1 MWRVTLRGLLARK
14 VRLALT
20 ALAILLGVAFVS
32 GTYVLTDT
40 LDQSFQGFFQQKVAG
55 IDLVVQ
61 RPGAFVGDQDRNRVP
76 DSTVAEVR
84 QVAGVKSAYGFLQ
97 DYAQFVDKSGTS
109 IQTGGAPTFGLTW
122 SQKGNDGP
130 LKILPRKVKSNGC
143 LSGPSRAPERDGEV
157 AMDIGTARAYKF
169 AAGDKIDILLQG
181 PKERFCITGLFSFG
195 DRKEPLAVTFAAF
208 DMATAQRVFDAP
220 GEVDQVF
227 VVADSGASPAE
238 LKNKI
243 TNSLRGDYEVVLA
256 KAFAARQSKSVT
268 DFFSLLTQLLLGFA
282 SIGLVVGAFIIF
294 NTFSILVAQRTRE
307 FGLLRSLGARGRQIV
322 VAVIVEA
329 ALVGVIAAA
338 AGLLAGLGL
347 AALLLNVL
355 GSVGFE
361 VPDGSLVVGERTIIV
376 AAAVGILVTVAASV
390 IPAIRAARISPMA
403 AINDLISSDATTG
416 RRSLR
421 RRGIV
426 GLVFIIAS
434 IPTLL
439 IGINRTQ
446 NALSVTDEI
455 WLVAVGA
462 LLLFFGAVILLAA
475 LARPLVAVLGAPLRV
490 LGVSGSLARA
500 NAMRNPRRTS
510 ATASALVVG
519 FALVGLVTI
528 FGASAKVSVADT
540 IDRGIR
546 ADLIL
551 KAQQFTNFSPQV
563 ADRIKGLPELDA
575 VAPMQF
581 GNVRADANEETITG
595 TDLSQLDQ
603 VVDLGLIAGKIKTDN
618 PDGALVSTAA
628 AQRYGL
634 ELGSTY
640 YLLGPETPT
649 QARAV
654 VISGIF
660 TQTDFTGGLPVSFV
674 VGETKYAELFGLKS
688 QDSLV
693 YLSARDGMITQAKA
707 AVSKAIGTDFPNV
720 GVLTRQEYKNDQE
733 KAIDRF
739 LTVTVALLFLAEII
753 AVLGIINTLALSVY
767 ERTREIGLLRAV
779 GTSRR
784 QIRRMVR
791 GESVLVAL
799 LGGVI
804 GISVGVVWGWAF
816 TSALKSRINVI
827 SIPITQLLIFVA
839 LSMVAGVI
847 AAIAPAWRAGR
858 LDLLEAIA
866 TE

>member
-20 ALAILLGVAFVS
+20 VLAILLGVAFVS

-97 DYAQFVDKSGTS
+97 DYAQFVDQSGTS

-130 LKILPRKVKSNGC
+130 LKILPRKVKGNGC

-169 AAGDKIDILLQG
+169 AVGDEIDILLQG

-195 DRKEPLAVTFAAF
+195 DREEPLAVTFAAF
-208 DMATAQRVFDAP
+208 NVATAQRVFDAP

-227 VVADSGASPAE
+227 VVADSDASPVE

-329 ALVGVIAAA
+329 ALVGVIAAT
-338 AGLLAGLGL
+338 AGLLAGVGL

-390 IPAIRAARISPMA
+390 APAIRAARISPMA
-403 AINDLISSDATTG
+403 AINDLISSAD
-416 RRSLR
+416 RSLR

-426 GLVFIIAS
+426 GLVFVIAS

-446 NALSVTDEI
+446 NALNVTDEI

-475 LARPLVAVLGAPLRV
+475 FARPLVAVLGAPLRV

-551 KAQQFTNFSPQV
+551 KAQQFANFSPQV

-603 VVDLGLIAGKIKTDN
+603 VADLGLIAGKIKTDN

-634 ELGSTY
+634 KLGSTY

-674 VGETKYAELFGLKS
+674 VGETKYAELFGVKS

-707 AVSKAIGTDFPNV
+707 AVGKAIGTDFPNV

-767 ERTREIGLLRAV
+767 ERTREIGLLRAL